1 MRYRKV
7 VERWLPLEVLKQ
19 DLFLVQDLDGR
30 ERGDDLD
37 CQDFEKMEDNVQSRV
52 RREDKDAYTED
63 GREGKP
69 TTKNR
74 LGSGGA
80 IKIRVI
86 GCLVFGVG
94 LHQCESTSKVRWS
107 RT

>member
-1 MRYRKV
+1 MH
-7 VERWLPLEVLKQ
+7 
-19 DLFLVQDLDGR
+19 DLDGR

-37 CQDFEKMEDNVQSRV
+37 CQDFEKMEDNVQSRAG
-52 RREDKDAYTED
+52 REDRDAYTED

-74 LGSGGA
+74 LGFGGA

-86 GCLVFGVG
+86 RCLVFGVG
-94 LHQCESTSKVRWS
+94 LHRCESTSKVRWS